1 MKRMLVRLLLILAVA
16 GVLVGSVGCET
27 WKGAGRDV
35 QGLGEKMEGTDRS
48 K

>member
-1 MKRMLVRLLLILAVA
+1 MRKMLVKLMLLLAMV

-35 QGLGEKMEGTDRS
+35 QGLGESMEGDGQ
-48 K
+48 